1 MCPLVPTEFAQRV
14 NPAPRRLHVPCRCR
28 DLWYGLD
35 FAIALF
41 PVLKELS
48 PWQVLELSLQS
59 LMLKP
64 VCLSLAGGLDIC

>member
-1 MCPLVPTEFAQRV
+1 M
-14 NPAPRRLHVPCRCR
+14 PCRCR

-64 VCLSLAGGLDIC
+64 VCLSLVGGLDIC